1 MVSGRKFLDQRTGSW
16 IKFNSTLVPTYLR
29 RIKNIEE
36 LIPCLYLQGISTGD
50 MQPALES
57 LLGKQTNGLS
67 TNSVSQLKQQWEEEY
82 DQWRKFDLSTR
93 RYAYI

>member
-1 MVSGRKFLDQRTGSW
+1 
-16 IKFNSTLVPTYLR
+16 
-29 RIKNIEE
+29 
-36 LIPCLYLQGISTGD
+36 